1 MKILVS
7 GASGFIG
14 KAIADSLSQK
24 GYKVVSLHRNT
35 TQKTPYWDIEN
46 KAIELGDDQQID
58 VVIHLAGE
66 NIAQGRWSK
75 KKKERI
81 LKSRVDGTRLI
92 CDFFSKAKYQPQ
104 NIISGS
110 AIGFYGNRGNEEL
123 NEESARGTGFL
134 PEVCSQWEEATEAAS
149 KSGIRVANMRFG
161 MVLSSQGGAFAKMLF
176 PFKIGLG
183 GIIGNGKQYMSWI
196 TMNDAVEIIDQI
208 IKNEALCGP
217 INIVSPNPVTNSY
230 FTKMLGKTL
239 HRPAILPFPAFLAK
253 IIFGEMAKELL
264 LASAKVI
271 PAKLQKLGY
280 VFQYPTLETALK
292 KIITD

>member
-1 MKILVS
+1 MKILIS

-14 KAIADSLSQK
+14 KAVKNSLSLK
-24 GYKVVSLHRNT
+24 GHKVVPLHRDT
-35 TQKTPYWDIEN
+35 TQKTPYWNIEN
-46 KAIELGDDQQID
+46 KVIELGDDHQID

-81 LKSRVDGTRLI
+81 LKSRVEGTRLI
-92 CDFFSKAKYQPQ
+92 CDFFSKTNYQPKI
-104 NIISGS
+104 IISGS
-110 AIGFYGNRGNEEL
+110 AIGFYGNRGDEEL
-123 NEESARGTGFL
+123 NEESARGSGFL
-134 PEVCSQWEEATEAAS
+134 PEVCSQWEEATKAAS
-149 KSGIRVANMRFG
+149 TSGIRVANMRFG
-161 MVLSSQGGAFAKMLF
+161 MVLSPKGGAFAKMLF

-183 GIIGNGKQYMSWI
+183 GTIGNGKQYMSWI
-196 TMNDAVEIIDQI
+196 TLVDVVEIIDQI

-271 PAKLQKLGY
+271 PSKLQKNGY
-280 VFQYPTLETALK
+280 VFKYPTLETALK
-292 KIITD
+292 RLVRK